1 VSRPLFIEEHG
12 LRRLLDHDGVGVE
25 LSRESYEAGD
35 WAGAIETAWQNGKAG
50 KSSKRK
56 SGEAGLSLKTR
67 EEEGRKLAMMVG
79 DWAEKWGRSHG

>member
-35 WAGAIETAWQNGKAG
+35 WAGAIETAWRNGKEA
-50 KSSKRK
+50 KNSKRK
-56 SGEAGLSLKTR
+56 DGAAGFSFKTR
-67 EEEGRKLAMMVG
+67 EEEGGKLATMIVR
-79 DWAEKWGRSHG
+79 WAETWGGNTA